1 MSLKTQIL
9 VKLQRRKKVVATFF
23 FTFVTNIRPEFW
35 SYISLFSFS
44 LFFFCFTNLF
54 MLSGFVFCLSFI
66 PKEFGRFLFFSSL
79 FVHNFFGL
87 AEKKKMF
94 STLKKKRSGRRKK
107 TPNIN
112 QEDFDADLYS
122 SSHGDRH
129 RRRIKKK
136 ISIQL
141 LPAPTPKAIPM
152 RLHLSLFTRQI
163 NIPSTCTITSIWVSN
178 IK

>member
-1 MSLKTQIL
+1 
-9 VKLQRRKKVVATFF
+9 
-23 FTFVTNIRPEFW
+23 
-35 SYISLFSFS
+35 
-44 LFFFCFTNLF
+44 

-129 RRRIKKK
+129 RRRIKKNFN
-136 ISIQL
+136 SIVTRPYPKGDSNATAS
-141 LPAPTPKAIPM
+141 LPFYETNKYTI
-152 RLHLSLFTRQI
+152 HVYN
-163 NIPSTCTITSIWVSN
+163 NIYLGIQY
-178 IK
+178 

>member
-1 MSLKTQIL
+1 MCPWKHKSWLNSKEE
-9 VKLQRRKKVVATFF
+9 KKSWQLFF
-23 FTFVTNIRPEFW
+23 YFCNKHSAGVLEL
-35 SYISLFSFS
+35 YISFLFLSI
-44 LFFFCFTNLF
+44 FFCFTNLF